1 MPRTA
6 GCWPGSA
13 LPAKPLSRREKA
25 REREEG
31 ESRAGRETRGR
42 VGGPEAAGAVAGRAG
57 RGGRE
62 TRGRTGTRGPG
73 PGSGGAGGAGAHS
86 LAAQLHHLLD
96 GGVAGRQEELRVLL
110 HSEGLQPLGH
120 RAERRAL
127 GAAGAGQPDG
137 HPATADTGLR
147 VSPPPPRLASSSG
160 RRGRQVRKRSG
171 RQRPGRSGA
180 PRVPGSGRLL
190 LPPAAAP
197 AVSTE
202 EPNVKRAGFSEP
214 RSQPDHLPAC
224 KTPDCSCLFPH
235 LQKGDNYRTISSAV

>member
-13 LPAKPLSRREKA
+13 LPAKPLSRREKE

-31 ESRAGRETRGR
+31 ASRAGRETRGR
-42 VGGPEAAGAVAGRAG
+42 VGGPEAAGPWRGG
-57 RGGRE
+57 RGGAVER
-62 TRGRTGTRGPG
+62 RVGGRAPG
-73 PGSGGAGGAGAHS
+73 RPGSGGAGGAGAHS

-147 VSPPPPRLASSSG
+147 VSPPAAPPGFLIWATG
-160 RRGRQVRKRSG
+160 TPGQEALQETAPWQVGSTP
-171 RQRPGRSGA
+171 RPR
-180 PRVPGSGRLL
+180 L
-190 LPPAAAP
+190 LPPP
-197 AVSTE
+197 ASTGSSASGSHRRTKC
-202 EPNVKRAGFSEP
+202 KRAGFSEP
-214 RSQPDHLPAC
+214 RPQPDHLPAC
-224 KTPDCSCLFPH
+224 KIPDCSCLFPH